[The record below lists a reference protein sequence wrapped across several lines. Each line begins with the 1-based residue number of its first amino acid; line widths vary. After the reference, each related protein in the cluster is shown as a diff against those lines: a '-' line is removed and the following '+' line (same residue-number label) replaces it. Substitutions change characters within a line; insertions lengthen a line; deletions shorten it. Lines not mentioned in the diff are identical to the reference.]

1 MSRGGGLAGIGMCV
15 EGDASWEVP
24 QTQMLGLSVSARCTT
39 SDAPPAYSTRLGPLQ
54 HSTTGGRR
62 YRKYKATFHAS
73 LFHRPR
79 AHPPCPPAAW
89 CPRLG
94 SARTPSAAPPEARIA
109 RGAGPISA
117 HLPLFPH
124 APHLLQAAFCCL
136 SGRAQAR
143 CASQVR
149 TVDS

>member
-1 MSRGGGLAGIGMCV
+1 MGQASRKLAHRLRHSRRGKQGWRQQAKH
-15 EGDASWEVP
+15 DAVRIP
-24 QTQMLGLSVSARCTT
+24 TDVKN
-39 SDAPPAYSTRLGPLQ
+39 LQ
-54 HSTTGGRR
+54 HLVEHEG
-62 YRKYKATFHAS
+62 YD
-73 LFHRPR
+73 
-79 AHPPCPPAAW
+79 
-89 CPRLG
+89 
-94 SARTPSAAPPEARIA
+94 
-109 RGAGPISA
+109 PISA